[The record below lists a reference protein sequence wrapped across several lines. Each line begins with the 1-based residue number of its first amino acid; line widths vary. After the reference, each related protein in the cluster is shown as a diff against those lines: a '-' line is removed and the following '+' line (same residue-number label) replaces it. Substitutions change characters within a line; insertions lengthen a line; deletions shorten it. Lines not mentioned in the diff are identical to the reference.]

1 MSLLDIGVL
10 AFFVLAVLQGA
21 SRGVIAEVLA
31 VGGVIGAFVAASRAG
46 GSVADKLVDTTGID
60 TTYAD
65 PIGFSM
71 VFLLVIAAVSIL
83 VAATPNLLRRRRRKT
98 DDTDHDGGLN
108 KKLFIVDVL
117 FGAILA
123 PIRPAM
129 WIATC
134 SLVVFTYIQQPDNI
148 FGKKSA
154 FRQLIINAGHT
165 LGDLIPANHPFS
177 RKGVILAAPRIDDNQ
192 DAILPAVKDQK
203 GLDKLIEDRMK

>member
-1 MSLLDIGVL
+1 MSLLDIGIL
-10 AFFVLAVLQGA
+10 AFFGLAVLQGA
-21 SRGVIAEVLA
+21 SRGFIAEILA
-31 VGGVIGAFVAASRAG
+31 VGGVVGAFVAASRTG

-71 VFLLVIAAVSIL
+71 VFLLVIAAASIL
-83 VAATPNLLRRRRRKT
+83 VAATPNPLRRRRRKT
-98 DDTDHDGGLN
+98 DTDKGGLN
-108 KKLFIVDVL
+108 KKLFVIDAL

-123 PIRPAM
+123 PVRPAV

-134 SLVVFTYIQQPDNI
+134 SLVIFTYIQQPDDI

-154 FRQLIINAGHT
+154 FRQLIINAGYT

-192 DAILPAVKDQK
+192 NAILPGVKDQK
-203 GLDKLIEDRMK
+203 ELDKLIEARMK